1 MGAETQDWTARRK
14 RNKRSLLT
22 WTFAW
27 LLSLA
32 VASFGPILVW
42 EGNKAVSIIAIAL
55 NLAFGAG
62 MILANK
68 RHLKSLDEMH
78 QRVQLEAMGI
88 TLGVG
93 LVAGLGYSVLDV
105 ADVIGAHAEIS
116 HLVMLL
122 GLTYSLAVTTGLRRM
137 R

>member
-1 MGAETQDWTARRK
+1 MAPDNRDWPARKK
-14 RNKRSLLT
+14 RNKRRLFA
-22 WTFAW
+22 WTFSW
-27 LLSLA
+27 LVTLA
-32 VASFGPILVW
+32 IASFGPIFIW
-42 EGNKAVSIIAIAL
+42 GGNRTVSIIAIGL
-55 NLAFGAG
+55 NLAIGAG

-68 RHLKSLDEMH
+68 RHLQGLDEMQ

-93 LVAGLGYSVLDV
+93 LVAGLGYSVLDI

-122 GLTYSLAVTTGLRRM
+122 GLTYSFAVAAGMRRM